1 MELTTRYAVRGD
13 LARVNEMRQAVSALH
28 AAGRPDIFRPEFCE
42 ALRERAALALDA
54 PDADVL
60 VACLDGVVCG
70 FALVQYVERAE
81 SPCLCAQ
88 RFCHIEEFGVDAA
101 FRRRGVGTALLA
113 FCRAEAARMGFS
125 RLDLDVWAFNETAQK
140 FYEAAGFGAYRT
152 HLEVVL

>member
-28 AAGRPDIFRPEFCE
+28 AAGRPDIFRPEFSG

-81 SPCLCAQ
+81 SSYLCAQ

-113 FCRAEAARMGFS
+113 FCRAEAARRGFS
-125 RLDLDVWAFNETAQK
+125 RLELDVWTFNEAAQK
-140 FYEAAGFGAYRT
+140 FYEAAGFCAYRT
-152 HLEVVL
+152 HLEAVL